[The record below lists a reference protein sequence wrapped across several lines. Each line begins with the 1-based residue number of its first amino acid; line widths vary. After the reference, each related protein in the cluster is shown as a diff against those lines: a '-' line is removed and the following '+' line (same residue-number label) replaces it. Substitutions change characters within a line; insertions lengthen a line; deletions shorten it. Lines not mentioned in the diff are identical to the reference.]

1 MKLSF
6 LDKIILALNLI
17 FLFFQLKD
25 FGLLPGFLNFYIIDL
40 FYPYIIILNI
50 LFFLFWII
58 RYKWP
63 FVLFVPFTLF
73 FNNWSL
79 IYNFPSNIIR
89 NSNNSSKIMSY
100 NVRLFNKYS
109 WIENTD
115 VPDNILR
122 FIDSKKPDVICFQ
135 EYSVKD
141 APHFKQY
148 PHKFIHKTKIGGN
161 SGLAIF
167 SKFKIVNQGFI
178 NFEDSNN
185 GAIFSDIIIK
195 NDTIRIYNI
204 HLESLRMNLSDK
216 NKLSIDESNDIP
228 LKLNRVFDKQIDQI
242 KLFQTF
248 DKKNFYPTI
257 ICTDINNSQF
267 SEAYNKIKGKKIDG
281 FKSKG
286 VGLGSTFN
294 YKLFPFRI
302 DYIFLDQKFKIYQF
316 KTFSEV
322 DYSDHKPIMAEFEL
336 LN

>member
-6 LDKIILALNLI
+6 LDKIILPLNLI
-17 FLFFQLKD
+17 FLFLQLRD
-25 FGLLPGFLNFYIIDL
+25 FNLLPGFLNFYIIDL
-40 FYPYIIILNI
+40 FFPYIIISNI
-50 LFFLFWII
+50 LFFLYWII

-63 FVLFVPFTLF
+63 FILFIPFTVF
-73 FNNWSL
+73 YNNWAL
-79 IYNFPSNIIR
+79 IYNFPNNVIR

-109 WIENTD
+109 WINNTD
-115 VPDNILR
+115 VPERILR
-122 FIDSKKPDVICFQ
+122 FIDTKKPDLICFQ

-141 APHFKQY
+141 APDFIQY
-148 PHKFIHKTKIGGN
+148 PYKFIHKTKFGGN

-167 SKFKIVNQGFI
+167 SKYKIVNQGSISFQ
-178 NFEDSNN
+178 DSNN
-185 GAIFSDIIIK
+185 GAIFSDVLIK

-204 HLESLRMNLSDK
+204 HLESLRMNLSEK
-216 NKLSIDESNDIP
+216 NKLSIDESNNIP
-228 LKLNRVFDKQIDQI
+228 LKLNRVFDKQIEQI
-242 KLFQTF
+242 KLFQAF

-257 ICTDINNSQF
+257 ICTDLNNSQF
-267 SEAYNKIKGKKIDG
+267 SEVYNKIRGQKIDC

-286 VGLGSTFN
+286 EGLGATFS

-316 KTFSEV
+316 ETFTKV

>member
-6 LDKIILALNLI
+6 LDKIILPLKLI

-25 FGLLPGFLNFYIIDL
+25 LGLLPGFLNFYIIDL
-40 FYPYIIILNI
+40 FYPYIIVSNI
-50 LFFLFWII
+50 IFFLYWII

-63 FVLFVPFTLF
+63 FVLFIPFTLF

-89 NSNNSSKIMSY
+89 NSNNSLKIMSY

-109 WIENTD
+109 WIENTN
-115 VPDNILR
+115 VPDKILR
-122 FIDSKKPDVICFQ
+122 FIDSKKPDLICFQ
-135 EYSVKD
+135 EYSVED
-141 APHFKQY
+141 APNFKQY
-148 PHKFIHKTKIGGN
+148 PYEFIHKTKIGGN

-216 NKLSIDESNDIP
+216 NKLSIDESNGIP

-248 DKKNFYPTI
+248 DKKNFFPSI
-257 ICTDINNSQF
+257 ICSDINNSQF
-267 SEAYNKIKGKKIDG
+267 SEVYNKIKGEKVDG

-286 VGLGSTFN
+286 GGLGATFN
-294 YKLFPFRI
+294 YKIFPFRI

-316 KTFSEV
+316 ETFSKV

>member
-6 LDKIILALNLI
+6 LDKIILGLNLI
-17 FLFFQLKD
+17 FLFFQLRD
-25 FGLLPGFLNFYIIDL
+25 FKLLPEFFNFYIIDL
-40 FYPYIIILNI
+40 FYPFIIISNI
-50 LFFLFWII
+50 LFFLYWII

-63 FVLFVPFTLF
+63 FILFIPFTF
-73 FNNWSL
+73 FLNNWSL
-79 IYNFPSNIIR
+79 IYNFPSNVIK
-89 NSNNSSKIMSY
+89 NSNNSVKIMSY

-109 WIENTD
+109 WIKNID
-115 VPDNILR
+115 IPNKILR

-141 APHFKQY
+141 APNFIEY
-148 PHKFIHKTKIGGN
+148 PHKFIHKTRSGGN

-167 SKFKIVNQGFI
+167 SKYKIVNQGFI

-195 NDTIRIYNI
+195 NDTTRIYNI
-204 HLESLRMNLSDK
+204 HLESLRMNFSDK

-228 LKLNRVFDKQIDQI
+228 LKLNRVFDKQVNQVE
-242 KLFQTF
+242 LFQTF
-248 DKKNFYPTI
+248 DKKNIYPTI
-257 ICTDINNSQF
+257 ICSDINNSQF
-267 SEAYNKIKGKKIDG
+267 SEVYNKIKGEKIDG

-286 VGLGSTFN
+286 VGLGATFN

-322 DYSDHKPIMAEFEL
+322 DYSDHKPIMAVFEL

>member
-6 LDKIILALNLI
+6 LDKIILPLNLI
-17 FLFFQLKD
+17 FLFLQLRD
-25 FGLLPGFLNFYIIDL
+25 FNLLPGFLNFYIIDL
-40 FYPYIIILNI
+40 FFPYIIISNI
-50 LFFLFWII
+50 LFFLYWII

-63 FVLFVPFTLF
+63 FILFIPFTVF
-73 FNNWSL
+73 YNNWAL
-79 IYNFPSNIIR
+79 IYNFPNNVIR

-109 WIENTD
+109 WINNTD
-115 VPDNILR
+115 VPERILR
-122 FIDSKKPDVICFQ
+122 FIDTKKPDLICFQ

-141 APHFKQY
+141 APDFIQY
-148 PHKFIHKTKIGGN
+148 PYKFIHKTKVGGN

-167 SKFKIVNQGFI
+167 SKYKIVNQGSISFQ
-178 NFEDSNN
+178 DSNN
-185 GAIFSDIIIK
+185 GAIFSDVLIK

-204 HLESLRMNLSDK
+204 HLESLRMNLSEK
-216 NKLSIDESNDIP
+216 NKLSIDESNNIP
-228 LKLNRVFDKQIDQI
+228 LKLNRVFDKQIEQI
-242 KLFQTF
+242 KLFQAF

-257 ICTDINNSQF
+257 ICTDLNNSQF
-267 SEAYNKIKGKKIDG
+267 SEVYNKIRGQKIDC

-286 VGLGSTFN
+286 EGLGATFS

-316 KTFSEV
+316 ETFSKV

-336 LN
+336 

>member
-6 LDKIILALNLI
+6 LDKIILPLNLI
-17 FLFFQLKD
+17 FLFLQLRD
-25 FGLLPGFLNFYIIDL
+25 FNLLPGFLNFYIIDL
-40 FYPYIIILNI
+40 FFPYIIISNI
-50 LFFLFWII
+50 LFFLYWII

-63 FVLFVPFTLF
+63 FILFIPFTVF
-73 FNNWSL
+73 YNNWAL
-79 IYNFPSNIIR
+79 IYNFPNNVIR

-109 WIENTD
+109 WINNTD
-115 VPDNILR
+115 VPERILR
-122 FIDSKKPDVICFQ
+122 FIDTKKPDLICFQ

-141 APHFKQY
+141 APDFIQY
-148 PHKFIHKTKIGGN
+148 PYKFIHKTKFGGN

-167 SKFKIVNQGFI
+167 SKYKIVNQGSISFQ
-178 NFEDSNN
+178 DSNN
-185 GAIFSDIIIK
+185 GAIFSDVLIK

-204 HLESLRMNLSDK
+204 HLESLRMNLSEK
-216 NKLSIDESNDIP
+216 NKLSIDESNNIP
-228 LKLNRVFDKQIDQI
+228 LKLNRVFDKQIEQI
-242 KLFQTF
+242 KLFQAF

-257 ICTDINNSQF
+257 ICTDLNNSQF
-267 SEAYNKIKGKKIDG
+267 SEVYNKIRGQKIDC

-286 VGLGSTFN
+286 EGLGATFS

-316 KTFSEV
+316 ETFSKV

-336 LN
+336 